1 MASWCHFCKFRCS
14 HVYSIGPRAG
24 GLLHRLN
31 QVPPLAEHVSFFFL
45 TKEPQHPL
53 VMPGEQFTDYLPRTE
68 QYWVRLARDDAGPD
82 AKEKRVLKIAHVM
95 AKTFFDDS
103 A

>member
-1 MASWCHFCKFRCS
+1 M
-14 HVYSIGPRAG
+14 
-24 GLLHRLN
+24 
-31 QVPPLAEHVSFFFL
+31 
-45 TKEPQHPL
+45 

-82 AKEKRVLKIAHVM
+82 SKEKRVLKIAHVM